1 MCSSKKTKYFLDKNI
16 QDFSLA
22 FFGLGNRSVEMP
34 VDLRHCKKRLAL
46 QFTTILF
53 AQKGKKEKGI
63 LSLNA

>member
-1 MCSSKKTKYFLDKNI
+1 MCSSKKTQYFLEKNI

-34 VDLRHCKKRLAL
+34 VDLRHCKRKTG
-46 QFTTILF
+46 FTVYYNFICT
-53 AQKGKKEKGI
+53 KWKEI